1 MVEAANSVVD
11 NKPVTSTVDN
21 KPVVFNKPGQRYATP
36 SPGNGERVFYES
48 LFEQKP
54 DSEMAQEYVVSYG
67 VLDEKQAAEVYAA
80 IMARKARASPN
91 KKAGR

>member
-1 MVEAANSVVD
+1 MTEVATSSADSKPSASSVD
-11 NKPVTSTVDN
+11 IKPVI
-21 KPVVFNKPGQRYATP
+21 FNKPGQRYATP